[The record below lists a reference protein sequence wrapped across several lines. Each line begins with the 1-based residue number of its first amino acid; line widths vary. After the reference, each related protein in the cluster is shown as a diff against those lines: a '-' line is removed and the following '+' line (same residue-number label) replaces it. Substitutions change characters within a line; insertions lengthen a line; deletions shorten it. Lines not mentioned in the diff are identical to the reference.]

1 MTAAMAPDELFL
13 RYAYSCAEVQRDHL
27 HAVTDGEL
35 AKVRRMLDREDATD
49 DAFLK
54 SVYPAAFRRLELI
67 AKETKSAPLTT
78 ETLDAYFIVYH
89 NAFIDAGD
97 GSYAKLPRWTCEY
110 CKVHVARVTEVLVQD
125 GHRAFRIEPYEHA
138 VFRQAGV
145 SGDLVPEAKA
155 GDLVVIHQGW
165 AVKTVEPSYYERLKK
180 AYQATKL
187 FSGLT
192 QKAQALRS

>member
-1 MTAAMAPDELFL
+1 MTEPMTPEELFL

-49 DAFLK
+49 DVFLK
-54 SVYPAAFRRLELI
+54 KVYPAAFRRLELI
-67 AKETKSAPLTT
+67 ANETKRTALTT
-78 ETLDAYFIVYH
+78 ETIDAYFIIYH
-89 NAFIDAGD
+89 NAFIDARD
-97 GSYAKLPRWTCEY
+97 GSYAKLPLWTCEY
-110 CKVHVARVTEVLVQD
+110 CKVHVARVTDILLQN
-125 GHRAFRIEPYEHA
+125 GHRAFRIAPYERT

-165 AVKTVEPSYYERLKK
+165 AVKTIEPTYYERLKK
-180 AYQATKL
+180 TYQATKL
-187 FSGLT
+187 FSELT
-192 QKAQALRS
+192 RKAQAYRS